1 MLPRTFLLSEERTH
15 VETNF
20 SSNQDIIFKRSP
32 IGQELLQGKEAVY
45 ALERKGVFFF
55 FHRSFP
61 LLWYT
66 LNPALIFGMQ
76 DVLVNSGVICAE
88 HFTI

>member
-55 FHRSFP
+55 LSP
-61 LLWYT
+61 LISAALVYFKPGSHLWNAGRACK
-66 LNPALIFGMQ
+66 LWRDLR
-76 DVLVNSGVICAE
+76 
-88 HFTI
+88 